1 MLKKSSIALLFS
13 FFSLLL
19 SAQID
24 FEPGYII
31 DNSGQRTSCYIKNL
45 EWKNNPS
52 EFQYQISENS
62 GEKTG
67 TISEIQEFGITDGP
81 VFIRKTILIDRSPWK
96 TSELTMDRSFSWKE
110 ETIFLKEIVK
120 GEANLYY
127 YEDGDLRRFF
137 FNVGDED
144 IVQLRHK
151 IYKREDLKIG
161 ENNEFRQ
168 QMWNALDCEG
178 FSKNGLQKLQYK
190 MDPIKRIFNSY
201 NECTDPSYEA
211 LGNEKSKGIIHLAL
225 RPGINFTSL
234 DVQNSLSSFRNADFG
249 SQNEFRIGAELEFIL
264 PFNRN
269 KWALIVEPTYRNFK
283 ARTRSQQRSSFV
295 PNSDFYAVVNY
306 TSLEIPIGFRHYM
319 FFGENFKLFLNA
331 SALIDLPINSEVNYV
346 NFGGS
351 EGEIGYNFS
360 FAPGIG
366 FTILNRFSFEGRL
379 LGNREIFNTK
389 AFKSYSSDYK
399 GFSLILGYRIF

>member
-1 MLKKSSIALLFS
+1 MLKKFS
-13 FFSLLL
+13 FLLISFFGVFL
-19 SAQID
+19 NAQIE
-24 FEPGYII
+24 FEPGYLI
-31 DNSGQRTSCYIKNL
+31 DNSGQRISCYIKNL

-52 EFQYQISENS
+52 EFQYQISKGS

-67 TISEIQEFGITDGP
+67 TISEFQEFGFLEGP
-81 VFIRKTILIDRSPWK
+81 RYLRRTLLMDRSPWNARDL
-96 TSELTMDRSFSWKE
+96 EYDRTFSWKE
-110 ETIFLKEIVK
+110 ETLFLKELVK

-137 FNVGDED
+137 YNVGDEE

-168 QMWNALDCEG
+168 QMSNTFNCEG
-178 FSKNGLQKLQYK
+178 FSKNVLQKLQYK
-190 MDPIKRIFNSY
+190 MDSLVKVFNTY
-201 NECTDPSYEA
+201 NACNDPSYEA
-211 LGNEKSKGIIHLAL
+211 IKNEKSKLIIHAAL

-234 DVQNSLSSFRNADFG
+234 DVRNSLSSFRNADFG
-249 SQNEFRIGAELEFIL
+249 SQNEFRIGAELEFAL
-264 PFNRN
+264 PFNKN
-269 KWALIVEPTYRNFK
+269 KWAIIIEPTYRTFK
-283 ARTRSQQRSSFV
+283 AQTQSQERNSFI

-331 SALIDLPINSEVNYV
+331 SVLIDLPINSEVNYV

-366 FTILNRFSFEGRL
+366 FTILDRFSIEGRL
-379 LGNREIFNTK
+379 LGKREIFNTK
-389 AFKSYSSDYK
+389 AFKSYSSEYK